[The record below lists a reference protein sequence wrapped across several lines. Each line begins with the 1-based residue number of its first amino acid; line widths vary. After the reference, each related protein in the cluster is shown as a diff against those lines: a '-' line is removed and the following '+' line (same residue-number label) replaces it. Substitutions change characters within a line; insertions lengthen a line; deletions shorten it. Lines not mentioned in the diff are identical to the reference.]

1 MNSRS
6 DSFREFQ
13 PFTLFLSIFIPSH
26 VLLTYL
32 FLNHIGNHP
41 LELSGF
47 VIFIVIFFV
56 IYPLSY
62 GLTTT
67 VDQKKIQL
75 TFGIG
80 LIRKRIEIKS
90 IEAVKIVKS
99 PWYFGWGIR
108 FFPGGVLYN
117 VGGLVG
123 VELTLKGT
131 ERVVR
136 IGSRNQVRLR
146 DEILKRLTSDE
157 SSGLV

>member
-1 MNSRS
+1 
-6 DSFREFQ
+6 
-13 PFTLFLSIFIPSH
+13 
-26 VLLTYL
+26 
-32 FLNHIGNHP
+32 